1 MARTKALSVFWCGAP
16 PLPGF
21 STSRLITRTLGGV
34 LIPAAFSC
42 AAVVM
47 ANLATLAAKHRQ
59 APSNMVTTLFIL
71 CRPPRQ
77 RLLSGLLA
85 WKGRTE
91 IPARERVNWLGS
103 AKAYSG
109 RCTKSSEGTHDTIL
123 RRGRWLRRRTRCPRG
138 ARCRCR
144 IALVLVRCGGG
155 G

>member
-21 STSRLITRTLGGV
+21 RTSRLITRTLGGV

-47 ANLATLAAKHRQ
+47 AKLTTLAAKHRQ

-85 WKGRTE
+85 LKGRTE
-91 IPARERVNWLGS
+91 IPARENANWLGS
-103 AKAYSG
+103 AEDYS
-109 RCTKSSEGTHDTIL
+109 RCGVKSSEGADGHRQAARQIPFCLIRDTVN
-123 RRGRWLRRRTRCPRG
+123 RYASSFPSKFQTEPSP
-138 ARCRCR
+138 
-144 IALVLVRCGGG
+144 
-155 G
+155 

>member
-34 LIPAAFSC
+34 FIPAAFSC
-42 AAVVM
+42 AA
-47 ANLATLAAKHRQ
+47 AGAAKLATLTATHRQ

-91 IPARERVNWLGS
+91 IPARENANWLGS
-103 AKAYSG
+103 AEGYSRRG
-109 RCTKSSEGTHDTIL
+109 MKSSEGADAH
-123 RRGRWLRRRTRCPRG
+123 CEA
-138 ARCRCR
+138 ARQIPFCLIRETVNR
-144 IALVLVRCGGG
+144 YASSFPSKFQTEPSP
-155 G
+155 